1 MDVRDE
7 ILIVISTRP
16 AKLSNVELLSSLEK
30 KERIKVFGKR
40 MALGSFGWLG
50 MALQKSRFQFSF
62 WVVHDNTETRSKMSL
77 LNDCNDSQRVNRL
90 VCLFRDVWNGAAS
103 GCAALVELVHIH
115 LVVWCATSRHSG
127 GENSGEEWNLRPAPA
142 ADKQTSHPQN
152 HHQPNLHKEVNANEC
167 HEGESR
173 M

>member
-7 ILIVISTRP
+7 ILIVILTRP
-16 AKLSNVELLSSLEK
+16 AKLSNVELLSSL
-30 KERIKVFGKR
+30 
-40 MALGSFGWLG
+40 ALGSFGWLG

-103 GCAALVELVHIH
+103 GCAALVELVHLH
-115 LVVWCATSRHSG
+115 LVVWCASTRHSG

-152 HHQPNLHKEVNANEC
+152 HHQPNLHKEANANEC